1 MKRHWMS
8 LLGCATIAIL
18 LALPSDG
25 WARTARR
32 HCVVTPERIKALL
45 KNWQTALNESTATKP
60 GPVVATYAE
69 RAVLLPTCANGPLT
83 TREQITAYFF
93 VFLQDRPKAEIDAK
107 KALIGGD
114 CNFAFASGLYTF
126 TTQDNAVLRARYT
139 YVFHGNEIVQH
150 HSSLEPQGRGNVPRA
165 LCKEKPE

>member
-8 LLGCATIAIL
+8 LLGCAAVAIL
-18 LALPSDG
+18 LALPSEG
-25 WARTARR
+25 AARTARR
-32 HCVVTPERIKALL
+32 HCVVTPERVKALL

-83 TREQITAYFF
+83 TREQITSYFF
-93 VFLQDRPKAEIDAK
+93 VFLKDRPKADIDPD

-139 YVFHGNEIVQH
+139 YVFHGNKIVQH